1 VSTLRDVQLGDE
13 RGQSLVF
20 FVLLLFG
27 LVLILVLVVNVGA
40 WLRAQRQAQAVADA
54 VALAVVQELPSSDL
68 QSVAD
73 SYANQNWAG
82 FTSAGA
88 VALSSAGSSP
98 GSAAIAVRVSH
109 PVPGFFGSLTGIF
122 SVTVRA
128 HATAR
133 VQAPTALTAVVPL
146 SLECGGGCASWP
158 LDESVTFTWSS
169 KRSAA
174 NTFSPLRLPGVNTDN
189 FGTYIGCDARD
200 PTAGN
205 CSKSKVTVGTYREL
219 TIDVDSLGAAL
230 EAAGG
235 APHLVA
241 VYDSLSR
248 GARNRRVHVIG
259 WAAFTTENVVENTS
273 NSSISLTGHFDKFFV
288 DSSFLASNGVGDK
301 ADFGVRAVGLI
312 G

>member
-1 VSTLRDVQLGDE
+1 MLRPVRLGDE

-20 FVLLLFG
+20 FVLFLFG

-40 WLRAQRQAQAVADA
+40 WLRAQRQAQAVADS
-54 VALAVVQELPSSDL
+54 VSLAVVQELPSSDL
-68 QSVAD
+68 RSVAD
-73 SYANQNWAG
+73 SYANQNWVDFTRAG
-82 FTSAGA
+82 T
-88 VALSSAGSSP
+88 VALTAASSSP

-122 SVTVRA
+122 SVTVSA

-133 VQAPTALTAVVPL
+133 VQPPTALTAVAPL
-146 SLECGGGCASWP
+146 SFECGSGCPSWP
-158 LDESVTFTWSS
+158 FDESVTFRWSS

-174 NTFSPLRLPGVNTDN
+174 NSFSPLRLPGVNTGN

-200 PTAGN
+200 PSAGD
-205 CSKSKVTVGTYREL
+205 CLKSKVTVGAYRVL
-219 TIDVDSLGAAL
+219 TIDVDSLGTAL
-230 EAAGG
+230 DG
-235 APHLVA
+235 ARGVPHLVA

-248 GARNRRVHVIG
+248 VGRARRAQVIG
-259 WAAFTTENVVENTS
+259 WAAFTIENVVEDTS

-288 DSSFLASNGVGDK
+288 DSSFLASDGVGGN